1 MNGFERRK
9 EKKKQGIRRAAME
22 LFAQYGFSKVS
33 VKDIAVKAGVSH
45 ATIYNHFNSKEE
57 LINDVMCREMDKMMA
72 GVRQIINSDTDFIKK
87 VEMIRGSKV
96 GMAGRYNGEMLKAA
110 INISPEV
117 YQHLDNLWQGETNQ
131 LMEELVE
138 QGKPQGY
145 INKDIST
152 QAIMFYFDLIRAGA
166 FACAKTIKSMNID
179 PKLTDDVNRL
189 FLYGLI
195 QKRD

>member
-9 EKKKQGIRRAAME
+9 EKKKESIRRAAME
-22 LFAQYGFSKVS
+22 LFARYGFSKVS

-57 LINDVMCREMDKMMA
+57 LVNDVMHREMDKMMA
-72 GVRQIINSDTDFIKK
+72 GAHQIINSDEDFITK
-87 VEMIRGSKV
+87 VEMIRSSKV
-96 GMAGRYNGEMLKAA
+96 GMAGRYNGEMLKTA

-117 YQHLDNLWQGETNQ
+117 YQYLDNLWQEETNQ
-131 LMEELVE
+131 LMQELVE
-138 QGKPQGY
+138 QGKQQGY
-145 INKDIST
+145 INKEIST

-166 FACAKTIKSMNID
+166 FACAETIKNMDID

-195 QKRD
+195 EKRG